1 MKNRLK
7 ILGIPILILVANYLA
22 ISPLMSHLTSIYF
35 LKKGIYFTIIVT
47 AIFFSGWI
55 VLGDQTKSLWVAAL
69 AGAFVYFI
77 GEGIFKGIYYY
88 IALTLKPADT
98 AYPEGY
104 AKVES
109 LLQVYWGVLFAPLA
123 AIVSLSGGLVRN
135 YLTKNQRIS
144 NTAI

>member
-55 VLGDQTKSLWVAAL
+55 VLGDQTRL
-69 AGAFVYFI
+69 F
-77 GEGIFKGIYYY
+77 
-88 IALTLKPADT
+88 TL
-98 AYPEGY
+98 
-104 AKVES
+104 
-109 LLQVYWGVLFAPLA
+109 
-123 AIVSLSGGLVRN
+123 LVREF
-135 YLTKNQRIS
+135 LRESI
-144 NTAI
+144 IILHLL